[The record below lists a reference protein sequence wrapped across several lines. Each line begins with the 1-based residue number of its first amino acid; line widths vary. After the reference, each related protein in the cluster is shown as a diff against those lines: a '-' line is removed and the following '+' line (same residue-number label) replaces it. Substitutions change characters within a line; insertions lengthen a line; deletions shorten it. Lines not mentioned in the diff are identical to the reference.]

1 MKQKDEKWA
10 LFWCDLLRSIIY
22 EDIEPEQINQFL
34 KECAQTKVMFPDG
47 TVRRPSLSTLRR
59 KLNLY
64 KEGGFNALARKR
76 RTDLGGCRSV
86 DPQIMEYATLLKKDQ
101 PRRSEQTINTF
112 LKERFGVTVP
122 RSTLFRHLKDAGATK
137 VKLGVTRK
145 KVRTRWTREHTN
157 DLWVGDFEEGPYV
170 LVGDQTLPTHL
181 SAFID
186 CHSRYVVEARYYLRQ
201 NLDILIDSL
210 IRAIST
216 HGAPAELYLDNAKV
230 YHATALKKACYRLGI
245 KLRYRPVRDAAT
257 GGLIE
262 RLFQTAQSQFE
273 AEVRAREI
281 LTLEKLNR
289 GLSAWLSVQYHPNVH
304 SETGQT
310 PKKLYQ
316 QGLRCIRQVDMQE
329 FLVAFMQRVPRTVNP
344 TFSDV
349 RLNNRYYKVDPR
361 LRGDRLEVRFDPF
374 GTLNEVHLYSLKD
387 ESFLGK
393 GTLHHRESAD
403 PAFAANNHSKA
414 QNDYLDLII
423 ERHDRELESQTQGID
438 YTRVNQTKS
447 WPFHDF
453 ARKLAGLMG
462 KKGGLT
468 EFRSD
473 ELEALQK
480 FYQRHTGI
488 SEEMLRKAYTQAYE
502 KTVPYII
509 LEIQEILK
517 EK

>member
-1 MKQKDEKWA
+1 MKDKEEKRA
-10 LFWCDLLRSIIY
+10 LFWCDLLRPVIY
-22 EDIEPEQINQFL
+22 EDIEQEQTNQYL
-34 KECAQTKVMFPDG
+34 KQLAQKEVMFPDG
-47 TVRRPSLSTLRR
+47 ELRRPSVSTLRR
-59 KLNLY
+59 KLNRY
-64 KEGGFNALARKR
+64 KEAGFNALARKR

-86 DPQIMEYATLLKKDQ
+86 DPQIIETAIELKKDQ

-122 RSTLFRHLKDAGATK
+122 RSTLFRHLKEAGATRI
-137 VKLGVTRK
+137 KLGVTKK
-145 KVRTRWTREHTN
+145 KVRKRWTREHTN
-157 DLWVGDFEEGPYV
+157 ELWVGDFEEGPYV

-210 IRAIST
+210 IRALAT

-245 KLRYRPVRDAAT
+245 KIRYRPVRDAAT

-281 LTLEKLNR
+281 LTLDKLNR

-304 SETGQT
+304 YETGQT
-310 PKKLYQ
+310 PNERYQ
-316 QGLRCIRQVDMQE
+316 QGLKCIRHVDMQD
-329 FLVAFMQRVPRTVNP
+329 FLASFMEKIPRTVNT

-361 LRGDRLEVRFDPF
+361 LRGDRLQVRFDPF
-374 GTLNEVHLYSLKD
+374 GIMDEVHLYSLKD

-403 PAFAANNHSKA
+403 PACAANNQTKA
-414 QNDYLDLII
+414 QHDYLDVII
-423 ERHDRELESQTQGID
+423 ARHDRELKRQTQGID
-438 YTRVNQTKS
+438 YTRLNQTKP

-453 ARKLAGLMG
+453 ARKLAQLMG

-468 EFRSD
+468 DFRSD

-488 SEEMLRKAYTQAYE
+488 SEELLHKAYTQAYE
-502 KTVPYII
+502 KNVPYLIY
-509 LEIQEILK
+509 EIQEMLK

>member
-10 LFWCDLLRSIIY
+10 LFWCDLIRPIIY
-22 EDIEPEQINQFL
+22 EEIEPEQINQFL
-34 KECAQTKVMFPDG
+34 KECAQTEVMFPDG
-47 TVRRPSLSTLRR
+47 SIRRPSVSTLRR

-64 KEGGFNALARKR
+64 KEGGFTALARKR
-76 RTDLGGCRSV
+76 RTDLGGCRSA
-86 DPQIMEYATLLKKDQ
+86 DPKIIEYAIRLKKDQ

-112 LKERFGVTVP
+112 LEERFGVTLS
-122 RSTLFRHLKDAGATK
+122 RSTLFRQLKDAGATK
-137 VKLGVTRK
+137 VKLGVTQT
-145 KVRTRWTREHTN
+145 KVRKRWTREHTN
-157 DLWVGDFEEGPYV
+157 ELWVGDFEEGPYV
-170 LVGDQTLPTHL
+170 LVGDQTLPTYL

-230 YHATALKKACYRLGI
+230 YHANALKQACYRLGI
-245 KLRYRPVRDAAT
+245 KLVYRPVRDAAT

-281 LTLEKLNR
+281 LTLDKLNR
-289 GLSAWLSVQYHPNVH
+289 GLSAWLSVQYHPHVH
-304 SETGQT
+304 SETGQ
-310 PKKLYQ
+310 PPNKLYQ

-329 FLVAFMQRVPRTVNP
+329 FLAAFMQRVPRTVNP

-349 RLNNRYYKVDPR
+349 RLNNRYYKVDKR

-374 GTLNEVHLYSLKD
+374 GTLDEVHLYSLKD

-403 PAFAANNHSKA
+403 PACAANKHSKA
-414 QNDYLDLII
+414 QEDYLEVII
-423 ERHDRELESQTQGID
+423 TRHDRDLESQTQGID
-438 YTRVNQTKS
+438 YTRVNKTKP

-468 EFRSD
+468 DFRSD
-473 ELEALQK
+473 ELEALKK

-488 SEEMLRKAYTQAYE
+488 TEDLLCKAYVQAYE

-509 LEIQEILK
+509 YQIQTMLK